1 MPVLKTMH
9 RLYVAR
15 DQLESSVA
23 FYEAIQDVCCER
35 RLSFESMGIE
45 VAVVGSF
52 ILLAGSD
59 EALAPVRH
67 IQAALIV
74 DALDAYAQRLREL
87 GATFFGETHE
97 NAAGRHVAVRHP
109 DGLIVEYFEPARSA
123 VA

>member
-23 FYEAIQDVCCER
+23 FYEAIQDVRCER
-35 RLSFESMGIE
+35 RLSFEPMGIE

-74 DALDAYAQRLREL
+74 DALDVYAQRLREL
-87 GATFFGETHE
+87 GATFLSETHE
-97 NAAGRHVAVRHP
+97 NAVGRNMTVRHP
-109 DGLIVEYFEPARSA
+109 DGLVVEYFEPVKSA
-123 VA
+123 AA

>member
-23 FYEAIQDVCCER
+23 FYEAIQDVRCER
-35 RLSFESMGIE
+35 RLSFEPMGIE

-67 IQAALIV
+67 I
-74 DALDAYAQRLREL
+74 
-87 GATFFGETHE
+87 
-97 NAAGRHVAVRHP
+97 
-109 DGLIVEYFEPARSA
+109 
-123 VA
+123 